1 MRATTLAAVLLIL
14 GGCEP
19 PNPIAR
25 DDSVEHLEGV
35 TKILADTFYLTG
47 REGKLAHRFL
57 AAASDL
63 PRIKTRVVYRDET
76 TREWFSEARAMAMP
90 EEARARLQKKE
101 LDEEFYYNTN
111 YGTPLAYV
119 RPLELLDKDGFSDAN
134 HTRILDFG
142 YGGVGQ
148 LRMLASL
155 GANVVG
161 VEVGTLQPALY
172 CEPSDQGV
180 IKGHFGRKG
189 QLTLVNGRF
198 SEEAVV
204 KAAGD
209 GFDLFLS
216 KNTLKNGYL
225 HPEKPVDK
233 RMLVDLGVDEETFV
247 RTVFRILKPGGRFM
261 IYNICPAPAP
271 LDKPYIPWA
280 DGRSPFSKSLLE
292 STGFKV
298 VAFDVDDTPAVRVMG
313 KALGW
318 DRGEDAMDLEKDL
331 FATYTLVAKANF
343 RLTPRSLLLPP
354 PLPKGD

>member
-1 MRATTLAAVLLIL
+1 MKVATLAASFLII
-14 GGCEP
+14 GSCEP
-19 PNPIAR
+19 PSRTERA
-25 DDSVEHLEGV
+25 DSVDHLTGV
-35 TKILADTFYLTG
+35 NRILADSFYLTG

-57 AAASDL
+57 ASMWNL
-63 PRIKTRVVYRDET
+63 LRIKTRVAYRDET

-90 EEARARLQKKE
+90 EEARSKLQRKE

-119 RPLELLDKDGFSDAN
+119 RPLELLDKDGFNDAN
-134 HTRILDFG
+134 KTRMLDFG

-155 GANVVG
+155 GADVVG
-161 VEVGTLQPALY
+161 VEVDTLQPALY
-172 CEPSDQGV
+172 CDPSDQGV
-180 IKGHFGRKG
+180 VKGRFGHDGK
-189 QLTLVNGRF
+189 LTLVHGRF

-204 KAAGD
+204 KAVGD
-209 GFDLFLS
+209 GYDLFIS

-261 IYNICPAPAP
+261 IYNICPAPSP
-271 LDKPYIPWA
+271 PDKPYIPWA
-280 DGRSPFSKSLLE
+280 DGRSPFSKTLLE
-292 STGFKV
+292 STGFTV
-298 VAFDVDDTPAVRVMG
+298 VAFDADDTPAVRVMA

-331 FATYTLVAKANF
+331 FATYTLVIKS
-343 RLTPRSLLLPP
+343 R
-354 PLPKGD
+354 

>member
-1 MRATTLAAVLLIL
+1 MRTMLGLVYVCSSFLVCATAVPGQEKPTPETTGVARIKLDAQALEPIAGRELAKQFLAVAVELPTRATRT
-14 GGCEP
+14 
-19 PNPIAR
+19 
-25 DDSVEHLEGV
+25 
-35 TKILADTFYLTG
+35 
-47 REGKLAHRFL
+47 
-57 AAASDL
+57 
-63 PRIKTRVVYRDET
+63 VYRDET
-76 TREWFSEARAMAMP
+76 TREWFSETRAMAMP
-90 EEARARLQKKE
+90 EDVRAKLQKKE

-119 RPLELLDKDGFSDAN
+119 RPLALLDRDGFNDAN
-134 HTRILDFG
+134 KTRILDFG

-148 LRMLASL
+148 LRMLASM
-155 GANVVG
+155 GADVVG

-172 CEPSDQGV
+172 CEPGDQGV
-180 IKGHFGRKG
+180 IKGRDGRDGK
-189 QLTLVNGRF
+189 LTLVQGRF

-204 KAAGD
+204 KAIGD
-209 GFDLFLS
+209 GYDVILS

-261 IYNICPAPAP
+261 IYNICPAPSP
-271 LDKPYIPWA
+271 PDKPYIPWA
-280 DGRSPFSKSLLE
+280 DGRSPFSKTLLE

-331 FATYTLVAKANF
+331 FATYTLVAK
-343 RLTPRSLLLPP
+343 
-354 PLPKGD
+354 PK